1 MFRRAS
7 DLRKREKGCIYA
19 IGLICVISACA
30 SGGPVRLRAP
40 ASADTN
46 EAFFCVVAAA
56 NQLGY
61 RAERRDRNAGVIVAR
76 GIQQHGRTATGAPIY
91 DEITVSILH
100 EPAGDF
106 LFVTATDKGHAERV
120 IRQCRAR

>member
-1 MFRRAS
+1 VIC
-7 DLRKREKGCIYA
+7 CICA
-19 IGLICVISACA
+19 ICATCTGSA
-30 SGGPVRLRAP
+30 PYRLRAP
-40 ASADTN
+40 APAHTN

-91 DEITVSILH
+91 DEITVAILH

-106 LFVTATDKGHAERV
+106 LFVTATDKGHAERL
-120 IRQCRAR
+120 IRQCRAG